1 MNILITGA
9 TTSQAYQLERLM
21 SREDDIILADV
32 EELPSFLLKSKR
44 FFKISS
50 GLSDSYAHELLTLCL
65 DEDIKEVYPIRKSEI
80 IALASARQL
89 FAEYGIL
96 VVVPDLTEL
105 YRRSMKCQPGEIKVV
120 REETG
125 RGVFLLNNKETFIFA
140 IEND

>member
-9 TTSQAYQLERLM
+9 TTSQAYQLERLLNP
-21 SREDDIILADV
+21 EGDIILADV

-65 DEDIKEVYPIRKSEI
+65 DQGIKEVYPIRKAEI

-89 FAEYGIL
+89 FEEYGIL

-105 YRRSMKCQPGEIKVV
+105 YGWSMKCQPGKIKIV

-125 RGVFLLNNKETFIFA
+125 RGVFLLDNKETFIFA
-140 IEND
+140 VEND